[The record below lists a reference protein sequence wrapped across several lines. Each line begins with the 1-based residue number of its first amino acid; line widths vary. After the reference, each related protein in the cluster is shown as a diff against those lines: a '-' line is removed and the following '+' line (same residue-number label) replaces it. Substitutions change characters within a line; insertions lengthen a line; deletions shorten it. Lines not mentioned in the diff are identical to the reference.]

1 MEPHKSS
8 DREGTSDQIMQTQ
21 RAMFPAPSDVS
32 MKSDR
37 SIVEPPKFSNRPVPS
52 GLKSS
57 EEGNDQLQNQF
68 TCAVC
73 QKLLKDPVSIIC
85 GHKFCRQCI
94 NSYWDQ
100 SSSSG
105 AFGCPQCRKR
115 SRTRPV
121 LHPHKTMEESMQQD
135 SYQTA
140 DDVLHRVLHTHKTSM
155 KNKYESL
162 FEGIKSQDSKT
173 LLNRI
178 YTQLYIIE
186 GESAGINEE
195 HEVLQKIPK
204 TQPTQNAPVSWNK
217 YQSLYEG
224 IETQEDKILLD
235 RVYTQISIME
245 GESKRLNE
253 EHEVLQMVKTH
264 RKRPLNDAQISCNDI
279 FQSSV
284 RPGFEEREDKEDKLK
299 TVLTKG
305 IAGIGKTVSVQKF
318 ILDWAEGKANQD
330 VNFMF
335 VLPFRELNLIK
346 DEQYS
351 FQMLLCDF
359 HPEIKD
365 LNSKIYDSH
374 KIVFIFDGLDENRIP
389 LNFFEY
395 EKISDITMTS
405 SVSVLIANLIKGEL
419 LPSALIWITSRPAAA
434 NQIPLQYIDR
444 VTEIQGFN
452 DPQKEE
458 YFRKK
463 VCDQAQASKII
474 SHIKSTKSLHI
485 MCHIPV
491 FCWMSAVVLQQ
502 FLECCIN
509 AEIPKTLTE
518 MYIHFLLIQINKKK
532 WKYRKSTER
541 DGKTLLENNRDMI
554 LKLAELAFKQL
565 IKGNI
570 MFYEEDLRECGI
582 DVTEASVYSG
592 ICTEIFKEESVLY
605 QKKVYCFVHLSF
617 QEFLAALYVFHCFVS
632 KNMEVLNFFK
642 PLYKEWPE
650 NVPMEELLKR
660 AVNKALESKD
670 GHLDLFLR
678 FLLGISL
685 ESNQRLLQGL
695 LTHTE
700 RSSESID
707 KMITYIQK
715 QIKGEDEMAMEEMTV
730 MIRIIKMMMEKIR
743 QRMHLPTDR
752 SINLFLCL
760 TEMRDQSLSREIQEY
775 LQSEKHRETALSP
788 GQCSALAC
796 MLLIADEVQ
805 DELNLKKYNTSEE
818 GYRRLIPAI
827 TKCRKALLAGCRLT
841 MNSCETMASALQ
853 SANSSLKELDLTN
866 NGLKDS
872 GVKLLSAGLNSS
884 HCKLEILRL
893 AACNLTTNSCEMI
906 SSSLQSANSCLTE
919 LDISYNGLRDSGVE
933 LLSDGLNCSHCKLEI
948 LRLAGCNLTMKS
960 CETACFTLN
969 SANSSLKELDF
980 SNNDI
985 QDSGVEQLSA
995 GLKSLHCKLQILR
1008 LASCSLTASSCETL
1022 CATLKS
1028 ADSSLKEVDLSHND
1042 LRDSGVKHLSDGLS
1056 SSQCKLEIFRL
1067 CGCLISEEGF
1077 SALASVL
1084 SLNPSHLKELH
1095 LTNNNPGETGVK
1107 LFSAALTIPH
1117 CKLELLGL
1125 AYCSLSVNSIQML
1138 SSALQSAH
1146 SPLRGLDLSNNDL
1159 HDSGVELLCAGL
1171 ESSRCKLEIV
1181 KLSGCLVTEEGCSYL
1196 ASALSSN
1203 PSHLKEL
1210 DLTYNNPGDTGVNVL
1225 SARLEDP
1232 HCKLETLKV
1241 AHGGKIRIR
1250 PGLSKYACELT
1261 LDPNTV
1267 HIDLSL
1273 SEGNRKATSVREQQ
1287 PYPDHPERFD
1297 VWLQVLC
1304 RESLSGRCYWEA
1316 EYSGRGA
1323 AIAVTYKGISRKGG
1337 GDDCRFGYNEKSWR
1351 IYCTNNTYSVW
1362 HNKKITDI
1370 PSPRSSTNRIGVYLD
1385 WPAGI
1390 LSFYIISSD
1399 SHTLTHVHTFHTT
1412 FTEPLYGGFWV
1423 GFDSSVWVSQ
1433 IE

>member
-1 MEPHKSS
+1 
-8 DREGTSDQIMQTQ
+8 MQTQ

-204 TQPTQNAPVSWNK
+204 TQPTQNAPVK
-217 YQSLYEG
+217 
-224 IETQEDKILLD
+224 
-235 RVYTQISIME
+235 
-245 GESKRLNE
+245 
-253 EHEVLQMVKTH
+253 
-264 RKRPLNDAQISCNDI
+264 
-279 FQSSV
+279 
-284 RPGFEEREDKEDKLK
+284 REDKEDKLK

-715 QIKGEDEMAMEEMTV
+715 
-730 MIRIIKMMMEKIR
+730 IIKMMMEKIR

-948 LRLAGCNLTMKS
+948 LRSAS
-960 CETACFTLN
+960 CELIDFMFF
-969 SANSSLKELDF
+969 LKAIC
-980 SNNDI
+980 NP
-985 QDSGVEQLSA
+985 QL
-995 GLKSLHCKLQILR
+995 
-1008 LASCSLTASSCETL
+1008 
-1022 CATLKS
+1022 
-1028 ADSSLKEVDLSHND
+1028 
-1042 LRDSGVKHLSDGLS
+1042 
-1056 SSQCKLEIFRL
+1056 
-1067 CGCLISEEGF
+1067 CLIKLDNF
-1077 SALASVL
+1077 YVM
-1084 SLNPSHLKELH
+1084 NYK
-1095 LTNNNPGETGVK
+1095 NKQETQK
-1107 LFSAALTIPH
+1107 APPKTI
-1117 CKLELLGL
+1117 
-1125 AYCSLSVNSIQML
+1125 
-1138 SSALQSAH
+1138 
-1146 SPLRGLDLSNNDL
+1146 
-1159 HDSGVELLCAGL
+1159 
-1171 ESSRCKLEIV
+1171 
-1181 KLSGCLVTEEGCSYL
+1181 
-1196 ASALSSN
+1196 
-1203 PSHLKEL
+1203 
-1210 DLTYNNPGDTGVNVL
+1210 
-1225 SARLEDP
+1225 
-1232 HCKLETLKV
+1232 
-1241 AHGGKIRIR
+1241 
-1250 PGLSKYACELT
+1250 
-1261 LDPNTV
+1261 
-1267 HIDLSL
+1267 
-1273 SEGNRKATSVREQQ
+1273 
-1287 PYPDHPERFD
+1287 
-1297 VWLQVLC
+1297 
-1304 RESLSGRCYWEA
+1304 
-1316 EYSGRGA
+1316 
-1323 AIAVTYKGISRKGG
+1323 
-1337 GDDCRFGYNEKSWR
+1337 
-1351 IYCTNNTYSVW
+1351 
-1362 HNKKITDI
+1362 
-1370 PSPRSSTNRIGVYLD
+1370 
-1385 WPAGI
+1385 
-1390 LSFYIISSD
+1390 
-1399 SHTLTHVHTFHTT
+1399 
-1412 FTEPLYGGFWV
+1412 
-1423 GFDSSVWVSQ
+1423 
-1433 IE
+1433 